1 MDKSDP
7 QIVLQAKKMHTN
19 LLSKIQTDGIAGLQ
33 ELACLEFNM
42 LCDTVCAKE
51 NVKGRDNV
59 KGLVC
64 ELNKLDSF
72 KHLQQFALSGQL
84 WSFVPI
90 ENVAFVGACLLSQF
104 SSDLPIERGNVYRYV
119 KLSSF
124 GLCVKIEYMPKATK
138 EASMFT
144 EILFPFSSFVLASSD
159 DRIGMPVS
167 VNLTFKI
174 KSKSLSDIRTDSAF
188 GSTYPWKGHNP
199 SSSPPLSVVSL
210 TFYDSREAQILQAH
224 INALKSCRSPHA
236 IDISMISQPLQALS
250 FKSQFN
256 FLSDPWHLA
265 RALFDQQLLSQIRE
279 NAEYEQHIPDV
290 TLPDSKFALRFKYP
304 PFLMPVMMR
313 AKERM
318 QLTSWSRER
327 IYIRILFDRLL
338 KRELVNRLFPFLN
351 SGVKNDLRVPH
362 NFFDI
367 PSLYISSI
375 SEEEITV
382 VFYYNSQLSSGGAFP
397 HSLSSHLRSVL
408 KERTSGKVVHTFD
421 DHLALEGQ
429 HIVSRRPLPVPN
441 IEGAVNLAN
450 SANSTSAWMNYLAL
464 TDADVA
470 PENHLPSF
478 FLQSLL
484 PSQQQSLDFMIEI
497 EKRPCSKHL
506 FMELDIDESLAAT
519 DIASKY
525 REPVNHARFFSLC
538 SINGNKF
545 VSYVPKKTGGFL
557 CDPMGSGKTRT
568 CIAMIASTLAK
579 ARDLTSA
586 GSKQACNLIL
596 VPPNVL
602 GHWIRELE
610 SCFGVSDLEK
620 RGFHIGPNISIAV
633 VHGTCNSQR
642 HNFSSNTYDIVLT
655 TYQTFSSRSCGSYSH
670 RQSIPLAYYRV
681 FCDEAHVLRS
691 KTGAGVISAT
701 FDSIWFVTGTS
712 TLCLDFDFD

>member
-1 MDKSDP
+1 
-7 QIVLQAKKMHTN
+7 
-19 LLSKIQTDGIAGLQ
+19 LSKIQTGSISGLQ

-51 NVKGRDNV
+51 NVKGRDYV
-59 KGLVC
+59 KDLVC
-64 ELNKLDSF
+64 ELKRLDSF

-90 ENVAFVGACLLSQF
+90 ENVTFHGAPIIHQF
-104 SSDLPIERGNVYRYV
+104 SSETPVERGHVYRYV

-124 GLCVKIEYMPKATK
+124 GLCVKIEYLPKTTN

-144 EILFPFSSFVLASSD
+144 EILFPFSCFVLASSVD
-159 DRIGMPVS
+159 QIAGS
-167 VNLTFKI
+167 VNLI
-174 KSKSLSDIRTDSAF
+174 LRVNSPSDIRTDSAL

-199 SSSPPLSVVSL
+199 PSSPPLSLVNL
-210 TFYDSREAQILQAH
+210 HFYDNREAHTLQAH
-224 INALKSCRSPHA
+224 MGALRSCRSPHA
-236 IDISMISQPLQALS
+236 IDISVLSQPLQSLS

-265 RALFDQQLLSQIRE
+265 RALFDQQELSRIRE
-279 NAEYEQHIPDV
+279 NAEYEQYIPDV
-290 TLPDSKFALRFKYP
+290 ALPDSKFALRFKYP

-327 IYIRILFDRLL
+327 IYLRILFDRLL
-338 KRELVNRLFPFLN
+338 KRELVNRLFPFVN
-351 SGVKNDLRVPH
+351 SGVKNDQRVPH
-362 NFFDI
+362 SFFDI

-375 SEEEITV
+375 SEEEIIV
-382 VFYYNSQLSSGGAFP
+382 VFYYNSQLSSGSAFP
-397 HSLSSHLRSVL
+397 HPLLSHLRSNL
-408 KERTSGKVVHTFD
+408 KERTSGKVVHNFD

-429 HIVSRRPLPVPN
+429 RIVSRRPLPVP
-441 IEGAVNLAN
+441 EGAVNLAN
-450 SANSTSAWMNYLAL
+450 SSNSTSEWMKYLAL

-470 PENHLPSF
+470 PESHAPSF

-484 PSQQQSLDFMIEI
+484 PSQQQSLDFMIDI
-497 EKRPCSKHL
+497 EKRPCSQHL

-525 REPVNHARFFSLC
+525 RDVNHARFFSLC

-545 VSYVPKKTGGFL
+545 VSSPPQKTGGFL

-568 CIAMIASTLAK
+568 CIAMIASTLANT
-579 ARDLTSA
+579 RDLTA
-586 GSKQACNLIL
+586 ARSKQACNLIL

-620 RGFHIGPNISIAV
+620 RGFHIGPHISIAV

-642 HNFSSNTYDIVLT
+642 HNFSLMTYDIVLT
-655 TYQTFSSRSCGSYSH
+655 TYQTFSSRSCRKTYS
-670 RQSIPLAYYRV
+670 QPQIPPSYYRV
-681 FCDEAHVLRS
+681 FCDEAHILRS
-691 KTGAGVISAT
+691 KTGSGVIYAT

-712 TLCLDFDFD
+712 MLCVDFDSDFD